1 MPMGGS
7 PRVEI
12 PAKPGPVGLVVRD
25 PSNPEVNRILDDR
38 DHVAPWRLW
47 GPYVTERQW
56 GTVRED
62 YSADGNAWDYLPHD
76 HARSRAYRWGEDGI
90 AGVSDFEQRLCLSL
104 SLWNG
109 RDPILKER
117 FFGLTNNEGNHGE
130 DIKELHWYLDAT
142 PSMSYLK
149 MLYKYPQAE
158 YPYAALVRENRARG
172 RHEPEYELLDTGVLD
187 DGRYFDVVVE
197 YAKAGPEDLLMLVE
211 AFNRGP
217 DPADLWIVPQL
228 FFRNT
233 WNWEQNPLHP
243 RLALTSAGTIVA
255 DHHTLGEYTL
265 ASDGRPQIVL
275 CENETNVERL
285 YGQPRDGRVFKDGVN
300 DFVVGGR
307 ADAVRLE
314 GSGTKAGIIHRATIP
329 PGGSMRVKL
338 RLAARIPRQPMS
350 DFDAILDARCRES
363 DRFYEFF
370 ADRVPDDDHRL
381 VQRQAFAG
389 LIWTRQYFNYDVRLW
404 LDGDPTQPPPPASR
418 LQGRNRHWRN
428 FSTEYVLSIPDKW
441 EYPWF
446 ASWDLSFH
454 CVAFAGIDPE
464 FAKKQIKRLLH
475 DRAMH
480 SSGEIPAYEWAFS
493 DANPPV
499 MPWAAWR
506 VYQVDKRLMGRGDL
520 HFLKQV
526 FHRMLLNF
534 TWWVNR
540 KDSEGNNI
548 FEGGFLGL
556 DNIGVFDRSAPLPSG
571 GHIQQ
576 SDGTSWMGMYCLNM
590 LAIAMELAKE
600 NRAYSDVASKFFE
613 HFVYIAHAINH
624 LGDQQLQLWDEQD
637 GFFYDALCLPD
648 GQSQLLK
655 VRSMVGLI
663 TLFAVETLEPEQVDA
678 LPGFKR
684 RLEWFVENRPHLQ
697 QHLSARQ
704 RPGVPLR
711 RLLAIVGRERLR
723 RVLRPMLDEAEFLSP
738 YGIRALS
745 RYHLERPYQLELNGN
760 QYRVD
765 YEPAESRSGIFGGN
779 SNWRGPIWFPV
790 NYLII
795 ESLQKFHYFYGD
807 NYKVE
812 CPTGSGQML
821 SLWEVAAELSRR
833 LCRLFLRDGEG
844 RRPVNGGNPLFDGD
858 PHWRN
863 LVLFYEYFHGD
874 DGRGLGASHQTGW
887 TALVAK
893 LLQQSGCGVL

>member
-7 PRVEI
+7 PRVDI
-12 PAKPGPVGLVVRD
+12 PAKPGPVGPVVRD

-158 YPYAALVRENRARG
+158 YPYAALVHENRARG

-217 DPADLWIVPQL
+217 DPADLWIVPQF

-540 KDSEGNNI
+540 KDEDGNNV

-556 DNIGVFDRSAPLPSG
+556 DNIGVFDRSRPLPTG
-571 GHIQQ
+571 GQLLQ
-576 SDGTSWMGMYCLNM
+576 ADGTAWMAMFSLNM
-590 LAIAMELAKE
+590 MRMALELSLEEPTYQDLAG
-600 NRAYSDVASKFFE
+600 KFFE
-613 HFVYIAHAINH
+613 HFLQIAEAMTAF
-624 LGDQQLQLWDEQD
+624 GSGRGGLWDDQD
-637 GFFYDALCLPD
+637 EFYYDQLVLPS
-648 GQSQLLK
+648 GAVHPMRIPSI
-655 VRSMVGLI
+655 VGLVP
-663 TLFAVETLEPEQVDA
+663 LFAVEVLEPEMLERLPTFAERVDWY
-678 LPGFKR
+678 FKR
-684 RLEWFVENRPHLQ
+684 RPDLASLISRWPVKGKGE
-697 QHLSARQ
+697 
-704 RPGVPLR
+704 R
-711 RLLAIVGRERLR
+711 RLLSLLRAHRMKCLLR
-723 RVLRPMLDEAEFLSP
+723 RALDPAQFLSDH
-738 YGIRALS
+738 GIRSLS
-745 RYHLERPYQLELNGN
+745 QQLRDHPFQVEVKDRTYAVRYWS
-760 QYRVD
+760 
-765 YEPAESRSGIFGGN
+765 AESEGEEFGGN
-779 SNWRGPIWFPV
+779 SNWRGPIWFPM
-790 NYLII
+790 NYLLI
-795 ESLQKFHYFYGD
+795 ESLVRFHEYYGD
-807 NYKVE
+807 DFLVE
-812 CPTGSGQML
+812 APTGSGQRRTLLEIADDL
-821 SLWEVAAELSRR
+821 SAR
-833 LCRLFLRDGEG
+833 LVSIFLRGKDG
-844 RRPVNGGNPLFDGD
+844 RRPVHGADLRFRDD
-858 PHWRN
+858 PHFRD
-863 LVLFYEYFHGD
+863 LIHFYEYFDGD
-874 DGRGLGASHQTGW
+874 NGRGCGANHQTGW
-887 TALVAK
+887 TGLIAK
-893 LLQQSGCGVL
+893 MSTPRQNRL